1 MARRV
6 ILASIALAA
15 LTSACISPIEDYHG
29 YTADE
34 ILPENIEVGEDTRAS
49 VLAQLGS
56 ASTESV
62 FDENTWFYITTRRE
76 RIAFLTPRTSQR
88 SITAIRFGEDDVVAE
103 LLTYDETDGEIIRYA
118 SRETPTRG
126 RELGL
131 LEQIFGTVGAVA
143 LPNTDERTPG
153 NPTGRRN

>member
-6 ILASIALAA
+6 IIASLVLAS
-15 LTSACISPIEDYHG
+15 LTAGCITPISDYHG

-34 ILPENIEVGEDTRAS
+34 ITPNAIEPGVDTRAS

-62 FDENTWFYITTRRE
+62 FDDRTWFYVTTQRE
-76 RIAFLTPRTSQR
+76 RLAFLTPKTIER
-88 SITAIRFGEDDVVAE
+88 SSVAIRFTDDDVVDE
-103 LLTYDETDGEIIRYA
+103 VVEVDETQGEIVNYA

-126 RELGL
+126 RELGFW
-131 LEQIFGTVGAVA
+131 EQIFGTIGNVA
-143 LPNTDERTPG
+143 LPRTDEATPDT
-153 NPTGRRN
+153 PTGRR

>member
-15 LTSACISPIEDYHG
+15 FTTACISPIEDYHG

-34 ILPENIEVGEDTRAS
+34 ILPENISVGEDTRAS

-103 LLTYDETDGEIIRYA
+103 LLTYDETDGEVIRYA

-143 LPNTDERTPG
+143 LPNTDEITPN

>member
-6 ILASIALAA
+6 IIASLVLAS
-15 LTSACISPIEDYHG
+15 LTAGCITPIEDYHG

-34 ILPENIEVGEDTRAS
+34 IAPSAIKPGEDTRAS

-62 FDENTWFYITTRRE
+62 FDDKTWFYVTTHRE
-76 RIAFLTPRTSQR
+76 RLAFLTPRTVTR
-88 SITAIRFGEDDVVAE
+88 SVVAIRFTDDDVVDE
-103 LLTYDETDGEIIRYA
+103 VVEYDETQGQIVSYA

-126 RELGL
+126 RELGFW
-131 LEQIFGTVGAVA
+131 EQIFGTIGNVA
-143 LPNTDERTPG
+143 LPRTDEATPG
-153 NPTGRRN
+153 NPTGRR

>member
-15 LTSACISPIEDYHG
+15 LTTACISPIEDYHG

-88 SITAIRFGEDDVVAE
+88 SITAIRFGEDDC
-103 LLTYDETDGEIIRYA
+103 Y
-118 SRETPTRG
+118 
-126 RELGL
+126 
-131 LEQIFGTVGAVA
+131 
-143 LPNTDERTPG
+143 
-153 NPTGRRN
+153 